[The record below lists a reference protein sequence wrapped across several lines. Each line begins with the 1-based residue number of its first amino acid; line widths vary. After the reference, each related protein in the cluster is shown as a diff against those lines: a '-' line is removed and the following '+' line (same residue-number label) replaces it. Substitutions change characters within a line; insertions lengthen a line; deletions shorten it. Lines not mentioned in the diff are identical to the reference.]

1 MPSFSIDWLFFNPIT
16 IFIQFF
22 RQDYKS
28 CLDGYSVT
36 KEADRLRDVHILV
49 VCVLSPDFQDNRQ
62 AQHRTLIVVVV
73 EQSFIL
79 RNDKLN

>member
-1 MPSFSIDWLFFNPIT
+1 MPSFSIDRLFFNPIT

-22 RQDYKS
+22 IQDYKS
-28 CLDGYSVT
+28 RLDGYSVA

-49 VCVLSPDFQDNRQ
+49 VGVLSIDSQDNRQ

-73 EQSFIL
+73 KRHSFYAMI
-79 RNDKLN
+79 N